1 MGYKTYTCPIARMCG
16 GCEWLAVPY
25 AIQLRRKQEWI
36 ASVFAN
42 VIKQDCSQLDEIA
55 GMQGEPTHFRHKAA
69 TPFAPGT
76 QENVRYGFYAYGTH
90 HIIPCQ
96 ACLAENPQARKIF
109 NKLARVAEEWHIP
122 AYNEDQG
129 TGVLRHAIVRIGWKT
144 NECLLVIVTSH
155 CDFRH
160 KKEFF
165 YALRKTCP
173 EVTSA
178 VQNINDRKTNAMLG
192 RQSYVVW
199 GTGTMHDKL
208 LGCLFEIG
216 PQSFYQTNP
225 AQTEALYQR
234 AIEATGL
241 RERSRLLDAYCGT
254 GTIGICAASALKRH
268 KQTIQVVGIDQTPD
282 AIACARRNAR
292 INALQT
298 SCRFVRTDA
307 TAYIKA
313 ACRGNT
319 SSHFDAVILD
329 PPRAGSTPDFL
340 ESVSLLAPQRVIYV
354 SCNVKTQ
361 LRDLDILRARG
372 YRVTRILPVDMFPH
386 TKHVECIAALSHVR
400 AEG

>member
-1 MGYKTYTCPIARMCG
+1 
-16 GCEWLAVPY
+16 
-25 AIQLRRKQEWI
+25 
-36 ASVFAN
+36 
-42 VIKQDCSQLDEIA
+42 
-55 GMQGEPTHFRHKAA
+55 
-69 TPFAPGT
+69 
-76 QENVRYGFYAYGTH
+76 
-90 HIIPCQ
+90 
-96 ACLAENPQARKIF
+96 LAENPQARKIF

-254 GTIGICAASALKRH
+254 GTIGICAASMLKRH